1 MEKIE
6 TSTGFKVKGQRVI
19 NLERGKL
26 PPQALDLEEAV
37 LGAMMIDKKGI
48 DEVIDVLSPEVFYRI
63 QHQTIFA
70 VIQKL
75 FNSTQ
80 PIDLLTVSN
89 ELRNEGKLDMI
100 GGDYYLIQLTQKVSS
115 SAHIEY
121 HSRVLLEKFIL
132 RQLIEISSNII
143 DKSYDETT
151 DVFELL
157 DFSESKLFE
166 ITEGGIKKS
175 VSDSSTLVK
184 EALEKIK
191 AMSEKE
197 GMSGVPSGFK
207 EVDRVTSGWQESDL
221 VILAARP
228 GMGKTAFVLSMA
240 RNIAVDQKLPV
251 AVFSLEMSSVQLITR
266 MISGETGISGEKLR
280 KANLENHEWK
290 QLYSKVKA
298 LEDAP
303 LFIDDTPALSIFD
316 LRAKARRLVSQ
327 HGVKLLVIDYL
338 QLMTLGGG
346 KTSGNREQEISTIS
360 RNLKAIAKEL
370 NIPVIALSQ
379 LSRSVETRGGN
390 KRPLLSDL
398 RESGAIEQDADIVSF
413 IYRPEY
419 YNLDVWDDEQGT
431 PCAGQAEIIIAKHRN
446 GALENV
452 RLRFIGAQAKFA
464 DLEEDFGFSG
474 QEFQSSMNKGGAKVE
489 EFGSSINLPV
499 GNPQDS
505 FGSFEEFKDSSD
517 EEDDGLDF

>member
-1 MEKIE
+1 MEKVE
-6 TSTGFKVKGQRVI
+6 TTSGIRSKGQRVI

-26 PPQALDLEEAV
+26 PPQAIDLEEAV

-48 DEVIDVLSPEVFYRI
+48 DEVIDVLTPQVFYRI
-63 QHQTIFA
+63 QHQVIFA
-70 VIQKL
+70 AIRKL
-75 FNSTQ
+75 FNETQ

-89 ELRNEGKLDMI
+89 ELRNEGKLDMV

-115 SAHIEY
+115 AAHIEY
-121 HSRVLLEKFIL
+121 HARVLMEKFIL

-151 DVFELL
+151 DVFDLL
-157 DFSESKLFE
+157 DYSESKLFE

-175 VSDSSTLVK
+175 FADSRTLVS
-184 EALEKIK
+184 EAIDKIK

-197 GMSGVPSGFK
+197 GMSGIPSGFTK
-207 EVDRVTSGWQESDL
+207 VDKITSGWQESDL
-221 VILAARP
+221 IIIAARP

-240 RNIAVDQKLPV
+240 RNIAVDQKTPV

-266 MISGETGISGEKLR
+266 MISSETGITSEKLR
-280 KANLENHEWK
+280 KATLENHEWK
-290 QLYSKVKA
+290 QLYSKVKT

-327 HGVKLLVIDYL
+327 HGVKLIVIDYL

-360 RNLKAIAKEL
+360 RNLKSIAKEL

-419 YNLDVWDDEQGT
+419 YKLDVWDDEYNT
-431 PCAGQAEIIIAKHRN
+431 PCAGQAEFIIAKHRN
-446 GALENV
+446 GALDNV
-452 RLRFIGAQAKFA
+452 RLRFIGEQAKFA
-464 DLEEDFGFSG
+464 DLEDDMSMGGF
-474 QEFQSSMNKGGAKVE
+474 EFQSSMNDSSGNLE
-489 EFGSSINLPV
+489 LGSSINLPV
-499 GNPQDS
+499 GNPEDS
-505 FGSFEEFKDSSD
+505 FGL
-517 EEDDGLDF
+517 DDFDLDDDDDLGF